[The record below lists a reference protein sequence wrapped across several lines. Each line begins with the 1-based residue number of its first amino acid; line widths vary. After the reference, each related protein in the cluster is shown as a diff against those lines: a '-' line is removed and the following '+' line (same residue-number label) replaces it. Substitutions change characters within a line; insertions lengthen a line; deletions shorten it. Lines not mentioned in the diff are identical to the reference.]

1 MKKLSTVTLIP
12 LVTAMTIGCSTTTP
26 TPTIDVNAPNKIFIN
41 ANVYTENSNKPTAQA
56 FSVKNGQFVFVGSN
70 QEAQQFINKKT
81 KVIDLK
87 GQTVYP
93 SFIDSHTYPGL
104 VGMSAGNGELAEYQL
119 PTTSKED
126 VYAYLRKIAKEKPDL
141 DFLMIGEW
149 SNPLWGVKGPD
160 RKEIDDIFPETP
172 VMLLDSSGHS
182 YWLNT
187 AAFEIL
193 GIDEKTPDLK
203 ENLSFFV
210 KDENGRKTGWV
221 KEFVLMPYFGDMLAG
236 DPDDIAK
243 AMKPYLDKLASQGV
257 STVMDA
263 GNFASEETVLEAVKK
278 LEDEGKLPVRY
289 EASHHLYMPSQLK
302 DAVKTVLEYRE
313 EYGGKLLTFNTIK
326 IHFDG
331 VNEINTA
338 AVLEDFAN
346 EPGNKGGML
355 YSEKELTNLLLE
367 MAPYNMNLHLHT
379 VGDRAVRTAL
389 DAYEKAQKIYGG
401 KLPVQLT
408 LSHMEM
414 LDPADI
420 KRFKQLGV
428 HANFTPHWFGGT
440 VFKGSAEALGA
451 ERFAHN
457 QPAGS
462 VVKAGASVGFS
473 SDVVSMPSA
482 YRANPFMGIQMGA
495 TRQEPELG
503 RNTPVFGQA
512 DDRISVADMIKGYTI
527 NNAKAMG
534 IADKT
539 GSIAVGK
546 SADFMVLPSNLM
558 KMDVYKIKDVKPT
571 AVYFQGKAVK

>member
-1 MKKLSTVTLIP
+1 MKKSLLTLLVASVTTQIAL
-12 LVTAMTIGCSTTTP
+12 A
-26 TPTIDVNAPNKIFIN
+26 VNPADIVFKNGDI
-41 ANVYTENSNKPTAQA
+41 VTEN
-56 FSVKNGQFVFVGSN
+56 VKQPYAEAMAIDDGKLVFVGSN
-70 QEAQQFINKKT
+70 NKVTEYIGKNT
-81 KVIDLK
+81 KVYNLQGKFII
-87 GQTVYP
+87 P
-93 SFIDSHTYPGL
+93 SFIDSHTHPGL
-104 VGMSAGNGELAEYQL
+104 VGITSSNGELAKYQL

-126 VYAYLRKIAKEKPDL
+126 TYAYLRKIAKENPDL
-141 DFLMIGEW
+141 PFLMVGTW

-160 RKEIDDIFPETP
+160 RKEIDEIFPTT
-172 VMLLDSSGHS
+172 VVILLDSSGHS
-182 YWLNT
+182 YWLNSAAL
-187 AAFEIL
+187 AAF
-193 GIDEKTPDLK
+193 GIDENTPDLK
-203 ENLSFFV
+203 EGLSFFV

-221 KEFVLMPYFGDMLAG
+221 KEFALMPYIAAAMPQVDPALLA
-236 DPDDIAK
+236 PAVQS
-243 AMKPYLDKLASQGV
+243 YLDFLANKGV

-263 GNFASEETVLEAVKK
+263 GNFNNELTIIKSVQLLEK
-278 LEDEGKLPVRY
+278 EGKLPVRY
-289 EASHHLYMPSQLK
+289 EASHHLYMPNQLK
-302 DAVKTVLEYRE
+302 DAVKTVLDYRKK
-313 EYGGKLLTFNTIK
+313 YGSDLLQFNTIK

-355 YSEKELTNLLLE
+355 YSEDELKGLLLE
-367 MAPYNMNLHLHT
+367 MAPHKMNLHLHS

-389 DAYEKAQKIYGG
+389 NAYEKAQKEYGK
-401 KLPVQLT
+401 KLPVEMT

-414 LDPADI
+414 VNLADM
-420 KRFKQLGV
+420 KRFKELGV

-440 VFKGSAEALGA
+440 VFKGSDVALGA

-462 VVKAGASVGFS
+462 VRKAGANLGFS
-473 SDVVSMPSA
+473 SDVVSKPQE

-503 RNTPVFGQA
+503 KDTPVFGQES
-512 DDRISVADMIKGYTI
+512 DKISVAEMIKGYTI

-539 GSIAVGK
+539 GSIAIGK
-546 SADFMVLPSNLM
+546 SADFIVLPSNLM

-571 AVYFQGKAVK
+571 AVYFQGKSVKLK

>member
-1 MKKLSTVTLIP
+1 MKRASIISLIIATLLLSGCLTVKNTE
-12 LVTAMTIGCSTTTP
+12 VKVNTP
-26 TPTIDVNAPNKIFIN
+26 NQVFIN
-41 ANVYTENSNKPTAQA
+41 GNIYTENSDNPKAEA
-56 FSVKNGQFVFVGSN
+56 FSVKNGKFVFVGSN
-70 QEAQQFINKKT
+70 KDAKRFINNKT
-81 KVIDLK
+81 KVIDLQGK
-87 GQTVYP
+87 TVLP
-93 SFIDSHTYPGL
+93 SFIDSHTHPGL
-104 VGMSAGNGELAEYQL
+104 VGMSANNSELAEYQL

-126 VYAYLRKIAKEKPDL
+126 VYSYLRKIAKEKPDL

-160 RKEIDDIFPETP
+160 RKEIDDIFPETL
-172 VMLLDSSGHS
+172 VILLDSSGHS

-187 AAFEIL
+187 AAFEAL
-193 GIDEKTPDLK
+193 GIDENTPDLK

-221 KEFVLMPYFGDMLAG
+221 KEFVLMPYFGDMLTG
-236 DPDDIAK
+236 SPDDIAK
-243 AMKPYLDKLASQGV
+243 GMLPYLEKLASQGI

-263 GNFASEETVLEAVKK
+263 GNFASEKIVFEAVKQ
-278 LEDEGKLPVRY
+278 LENQGKLPVRY

-302 DAVKTVLEYRE
+302 DAVETLLDYRE

-355 YSEKELTNLLLE
+355 YSEDELTKLLIE
-367 MAPYNMNLHLHT
+367 MAPYKMNLHLHT
-379 VGDRAVRTAL
+379 VGDRSVRTAL
-389 DAYEKAQKIYGG
+389 NAMEKAQKAYGG
-401 KLPVQLT
+401 ELPVELT
-408 LSHMEM
+408 LSHMEVVN
-414 LDPADI
+414 PADM
-420 KRFKQLGV
+420 KRFKELGV

-440 VFKGSAEALGA
+440 VFKGSAEALGK

-462 VVKAGASVGFS
+462 VLKAGANVGFS
-473 SDVVSMPSA
+473 SDVVSMPGA
-482 YRANPFMGIQMGA
+482 YRANPFLGIQMGA
-495 TRQEPELG
+495 TRQDPALG
-503 RNTPVFGQA
+503 NDSPVFGQA
-512 DDRISVADMIKGYTI
+512 DDRISVANMIKGYTI

-534 IADKT
+534 IDDET

-546 SADFMVLPSNLM
+546 SADFMVLPSNLL
-558 KMDVYKIKDVKPT
+558 KIDVYKIKDIKPT
-571 AVYFQGKAVK
+571 AVYFQGKNKN